1 MEPTALFSL
10 LDFLGIFAGA
20 VDGALETIRG
30 RRVEYDAVGVTG
42 LALAAALGGGMTRD
56 VLLGRGAPL
65 ALTNPMYLAVALS
78 GAVLTLL
85 FHSRL
90 GKGTAKAILIVDAA
104 ALGLFSVAGSTRA
117 LDAQMTLLPAILLGV
132 VTAAGGGAWR
142 DVLSGC
148 PPRVFLRGQLYVIVA
163 LCASAV
169 FIIASALGLPRGIA
183 APLGIGTGFVF
194 RILTLKFNWRT
205 RAVQPND

>member
-1 MEPTALFSL
+1 MEPTALFTL
-10 LDFLGIFAGA
+10 LDYLGIFAGA
-20 VDGALETIRG
+20 MDGALETIRD
-30 RRVEYDAVGVTG
+30 RRVQFDAVGVVG

-65 ALTNPMYLAVALS
+65 ALTNPLYLGVALT
-78 GAVLTLL
+78 AALLTLL
-85 FHSRL
+85 FHARL
-90 GKGTAKAILIVDAA
+90 GKGTAKAILIMDAA

-117 LDAQMTLLPAILLGV
+117 LDANMTLLPAILLGV

-169 FIIASALGLPRGIA
+169 FVLASLAGLSRGVA
-183 APLGIGTGFVF
+183 TPLGIATGFTF

-205 RAVQPND
+205 QAVVQ